1 MASATIRSEF
11 VPVAGSTGERPVV
24 GIGADVWAG
33 VGTGPPEASDVLV
46 VAPPALPVAAVE
58 VGAVVDAAVDATE
71 VVDSI
76 VVVGAVVVVVVDVVV
91 VVVVVVVAHDSDN
104 EAPRLAMPSL
114 PIRTETDT
122 VLPSTMDPDPWV
134 VAPAVSSTPVR
145 TSCPDPEST
154 MRSLPGWTDP
164 LFSPV

>member
-58 VGAVVDAAVDATE
+58 VGADVDAAVDATV

-76 VVVGAVVVVVVDVVV
+76 VVVAAVVVVVVD

-122 VLPSTMDPDPWV
+122 VLPSTMDPDPCV